1 MKPKLI
7 LAMLVVAG
15 AAYWGYMY
23 FPGGSPMD
31 DEKNI
36 RLSFRAMTQAI
47 VKKDRKGVNALIA
60 PTFVDKSIKRQG
72 LINVLTMK
80 RTLYN
85 AKVQSVVVQ
94 GDLASISYA
103 RNEVRGKESEPIA
116 TKITGETWARDK
128 SNPMRWK
135 LKKLAVN
142 DKWFRTNKI
151 PPKVVLG
158 SAKKQ
163 RVLGSLEKKK
173 SASMEVGRRYS
184 SIGRRDP
191 FRSLISF
198 EMDVETGAR
207 DVCDPDRPRELLES
221 YDLLSLKLSGVIQGG
236 DANLALIEAPD
247 GKGYSVRIGMYIG
260 KRCGAVTQIENDYIL
275 VEEQIPKVGTDAVV
289 FEPIESALKLRPE
302 EG

>member
-7 LAMLVVAG
+7 LAILVVAG
-15 AAYWGYMY
+15 AAYLGYMY
-23 FPGGSPMD
+23 FPGDTPIN

-36 RLSFRAMTQAI
+36 RFSFQTMTQAI
-47 VKKDRKGVNALIA
+47 IKQDKKGVNALIA
-60 PTFVDKSIKRQG
+60 PTFVDKNIKRQG

-103 RNEVRGKESEPIA
+103 RNEMRGKDSEPIA
-116 TKITGETWARDK
+116 VKITAETWARDRN
-128 SNPMRWK
+128 NPAQWR
-135 LKKLAVN
+135 LQKLAVN

-158 SAKKQ
+158 SPEKQ

-173 SASMEVGRRYS
+173 DVSMEAGRRYS
-184 SIGRRDP
+184 SVGRRDP

-207 DVCDPDRPRELLES
+207 DICDPDRPRELLES
-221 YDLLSLKLSGVIQGG
+221 YDLLSLKLSGVIQGA

-275 VEEQIPKVGTDAVV
+275 VEEQIPKVGTDAVT
-289 FEPIESALKLRPE
+289 FEPVESALKLRPE